1 MNRRCLID
9 ELNQVFTLQL
19 QTTIPKVEL
28 EILLSKEI
36 NRLVE
41 HDFHKLVTILY
52 RVDVNEH
59 KLKQL
64 LKDNPGKDAGV
75 LIARLMIER
84 QTEKIRTRE
93 SLKRKAEDDGEE
105 KW

>member
-1 MNRRCLID
+1 MDNALLTKTLNDLFLI
-9 ELNQVFTLQL
+9 QVPHSVTE
-19 QTTIPKVEL
+19 TGL
-28 EILLSKEI
+28 EDMLAGEI

-84 QTEKIRTRE
+84 QAEKISTRE